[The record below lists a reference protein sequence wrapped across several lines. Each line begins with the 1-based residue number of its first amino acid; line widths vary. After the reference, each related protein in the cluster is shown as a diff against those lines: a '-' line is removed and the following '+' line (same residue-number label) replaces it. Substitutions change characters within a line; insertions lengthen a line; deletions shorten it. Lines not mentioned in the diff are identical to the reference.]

1 MHSYWHPD
9 VPLLE
14 EACPNH
20 LPPICDPKDALNLR
34 QAPSGSEK
42 VVPNLCMKEMKP
54 WPLEIENQ
62 GGKPYSWWLSLWGN
76 LLYEAEFPHN
86 TVLGCCLGKGK
97 EAEE

>member
-42 VVPNLCMKEMKP
+42 VVPNLCMKEMK
-54 WPLEIENQ
+54 
-62 GGKPYSWWLSLWGN
+62 LSLWGN